1 MNSQGNSQAAGQTTS
16 QTTLVGRGT
25 AMLGGVFTAAWVIAG
40 AGLLATIGILLTI
53 PTLGFAPGNP
63 WAASV
68 LYIAAPGLLIP
79 FSLYLFARAGR
90 YWLNG
95 NGNWFRPAGKE
106 FAYRLSLSLAFGLA
120 GLAACMAGLAPFED
134 FMPGSWDS
142 AGDLFVG
149 AFAALFFLAILIS
162 AVAGAAFMA
171 GWKAVPAALLVS
183 SGFGAI
189 CVYALTD
196 GNAWEIAAYTLLAA
210 SVAWFYA
217 IGVET
222 GWVPDYHHGVLGH
235 WLTGVL
241 AAAAVATAIWWG
253 VGFLPL
259 AGLCVL
265 AAWIPLQLPVTSG
278 AAHRVPETRP
288 PKQQRTRRKRNRGR
302 S

>member
-1 MNSQGNSQAAGQTTS
+1 
-16 QTTLVGRGT
+16 
-25 AMLGGVFTAAWVIAG
+25 MLGGVVTAAWVIAG
-40 AGLLATIGILLTI
+40 AAVLATIGVLLTI

-63 WAASV
+63 WAGSV
-68 LYIAAPGLLIP
+68 LYIAAPGLLVP

-90 YWLNG
+90 HWLDDK
-95 NGNWFRPAGKE
+95 GNWFRPAGKE
-106 FAYRLSLSLAFGLA
+106 FASRLGISLAFGLM

-162 AVAGAAFMA
+162 AVAGAAIMA

-183 SGFGAI
+183 CGFGAI

-196 GNAWEIAAYTLLAA
+196 DNGWEIAAYTLLAA

-217 IGVET
+217 IGIES
-222 GWVPDYHHGVLGH
+222 GWLPDFHRGVLGH

-253 VGFLPL
+253 VGLLPL
-259 AGLCVL
+259 TGLCVL
-265 AAWIPLQLPVTSG
+265 AAWIPLQLPITSG
-278 AAHRVPETRP
+278 AALPVPAERGKPTAKERAR
-288 PKQQRTRRKRNRGR
+288 KENSRARGKKRRARQDSRRRQR